1 MRTFEKTWHTKYQDI
16 DILVHNF
23 WNFEQTGCWINING
37 RQVYHNEKMME
48 SASSSSLLG
57 EYLEFEENG
66 TKIAVEIGSAW
77 HFLGAACRIS
87 INGKYY
93 AGNRIVWFAKKAE
106 S

>member
-1 MRTFEKTWHTKYQDI
+1 MRTFEKTWHAKYQDI

-23 WNFEQTGCWINING
+23 WNFERTGCWINING
-37 RQVYHNEKMME
+37 RRVYHNEKRIK

-57 EYLEFEENG
+57 EYFEFEENG

-93 AGNRIVWFAKKAE
+93 VGNRIVWFAKKAE